1 MLMIPPKKIKDKV
14 RYSNNDV
21 IVRDGVKLTP
31 EEEKIYNAFRIELK
45 EALDDRFR

>member
-1 MLMIPPKKIKDKV
+1 MLMIPPKEIKDKV

-21 IVRDGVKLTP
+21 IIRDGVKLSP
-31 EEEKIYNAFRIELK
+31 EEEKIYSAFRKELK